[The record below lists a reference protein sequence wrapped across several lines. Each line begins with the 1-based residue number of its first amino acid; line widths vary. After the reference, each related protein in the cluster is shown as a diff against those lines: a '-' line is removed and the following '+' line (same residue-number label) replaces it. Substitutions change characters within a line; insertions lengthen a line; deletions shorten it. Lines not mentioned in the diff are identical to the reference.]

1 MTAIQEFIG
10 SNVVLCFLILAIV
23 YSIGDWVGTATKAWV
38 PSTFVVACLFLIGY
52 WTVFPKE
59 IVTTSGL
66 SAPFTTVICVYL
78 LIVHMGSSISL
89 HELLKQWKVI
99 VTCLAGLTG
108 MLLAGWFIA
117 GLFVDRSLIIA
128 GLPPLAG
135 GSVAALIMQTAAQD
149 AGLEIAATLAIAMYS
164 AQGFAGYPLTAFCL
178 KKEGRRLLSNFRKG
192 KLEDAAPV
200 MAGGDLETASAEP
213 EKRRLIPPTPK
224 KYFSTATA
232 LVKIS
237 IVTLIGMK
245 ISAITG
251 VGGTVCALLLSIA
264 LTELGFLE
272 KNILKECGCFNLVA
286 YAMMMA
292 IFDGL
297 KGATPEIMGA
307 AIGPMVTLIVIGV
320 AGMGIMAFIASKI
333 LKMNFFMAMA
343 VNLTALYGFPPNY
356 ILTEEACT
364 ALSENETEKNYLMEH
379 MLPQMIVGGF
389 VTVTITS
396 VIIAGAFANFL

>member
-10 SNVVLCFLILAIV
+10 SNVVLCFLILAFV
-23 YSIGDWVGTATKAWV
+23 YAVGDWVGTATKAWV
-38 PSTFVVACLFLIGY
+38 PSTFVVACLFIAGY
-52 WTVFPKE
+52 WTIFPKE
-59 IVTTSGL
+59 IVTASGL
-66 SAPFTTVICVYL
+66 SAPFTTLICVYL

-89 HELLKQWKVI
+89 RELLKQWKVI
-99 VTCLAGLTG
+99 VTCLAGL
-108 MLLAGWFIA
+108 
-117 GLFVDRSLIIA
+117 
-128 GLPPLAG
+128 
-135 GSVAALIMQTAAQD
+135 
-149 AGLEIAATLAIAMYS
+149 
-164 AQGFAGYPLTAFCL
+164 AGYPLTAFCL
-178 KKEGRRLLSNFRKG
+178 KKEGRRLLAAFRSG
-192 KLEDAAPV
+192 KLENAAPV
-200 MAGGDLETASAEP
+200 MAGGDLETVSAEP

-237 IVTLIGMK
+237 LVTLIGMK
-245 ISAITG
+245 ISALTG
-251 VGGTVCALLLSIA
+251 VGGTVCTLLLSIA

-272 KNILKECGCFNLVA
+272 KNILKECGCFNLTA

-297 KGATPEIMGA
+297 KGATPEIMSA
-307 AIGPMVTLIVIGV
+307 AIGPMLILIVIGV
-320 AGMGIMAFIASKI
+320 LGMGIMALIVSK
-333 LKMNFFMAMA
+333 LVKMNFFMAMA

-364 ALSENETEKNYLMEH
+364 ALAENDTEKNYLMEH

-396 VIIAGAFANFL
+396 VVIAGVFAGLL